1 MKIGLIGN
9 PNVGKSTLFNALTGL
24 HQHTGNWPG
33 KTVEKM
39 TGYKKFNN
47 KLFEFE
53 DLPGTYSL
61 MAHSKEEEVTRDF
74 VYSGNY
80 DALLI
85 VCDAVCLERNLNLVL
100 QILEVT
106 NQVVV
111 VVNLINE
118 AKKKGI
124 AINFNK
130 LQNILKV
137 PVIGINARKKERIN
151 DILLSLESVC
161 KTNVKSY
168 KIKYDDIIQDEIANI
183 SYLIPDKKLINKN
196 AISLKLLMENSYNI
210 NDKILKQKVLE
221 AKKNLYKKGIKQED
235 ISEIVT
241 EEVLKKCEDI
251 ASLVVTFNKKDY
263 QKKDRI
269 IDKIVTGKIT
279 GKIIMLMLLFLI
291 FWITITGANYPS
303 NFLYNFFFS
312 LEDKI
317 LSFLHF
323 IHLPNFIINPLVYGV
338 YRVLAWVISVML
350 PPMAIFFPL
359 FTLLEDLGYLPRV
372 AFNLDKV
379 FKKCLSCGKQALTM
393 TMNFGCNVVGVIGSR
408 IIDSPR
414 ERIIAILTSS
424 FIPCNGRF
432 PIFISII
439 TMFFIFGL
447 GNSLLS
453 AFILT
458 LVILLG
464 IIMTFII
471 SKILSK
477 TILKGIPSSFTLE
490 LPPYRRPQVG
500 KVIIRSILDRTIFV
514 LKRAILIS
522 APAGLVIWLMANIN
536 IEGISILRRC
546 ADFLDPFGK
555 TIGLDGIILMA
566 FILGFPANEIVVPI
580 IIMGYMSLGY
590 ITDFDNIYDLKKLF
604 IDNNWTILTAI
615 CMLIFTLMHWPC
627 LTTVLTI
634 KKETGSLKWPLLS
647 IFIPALAGITLC
659 FFCTQIYYLII

>member
-9 PNVGKSTLFNALTGL
+9 PNVGKSTIFNALTGL

-39 TGYKKFNN
+39 TGYRKFND
-47 KLFEFE
+47 KLFVFE

-74 VYSGNY
+74 VYSGYY
-80 DALLI
+80 DALMV

-106 NQVVV
+106 NKVIV

-124 AINFNK
+124 DIDFTK
-130 LQNILKV
+130 LESILKV
-137 PVIGINARKKERIN
+137 PVIGINARKKEKIN
-151 DILLSLESVC
+151 DILLSLENIG
-161 KTNVKSY
+161 KNNLNVY
-168 KIKYDDIIQDEIANI
+168 EVKYDDIIQDEIDRL
-183 SYLIPDKKLINKN
+183 SYLISDNYLVNKK
-196 AISLKLLMENSYNI
+196 AIGLKLLMADEI
-210 NDKILKQKVLE
+210 VFDDKILKQKVLE
-221 AKKNLYKKGIKQED
+221 ARKNLYKKGVKKED
-235 ISEIVT
+235 ISVIIT
-241 EEVLKKCEDI
+241 EQVLSKCSEI

-263 QKKDRI
+263 QKRDII
-269 IDKIVTGKIT
+269 IDKIVTGKVT
-279 GKIIMLMLLFLI
+279 GFLIMMLLLLLI
-291 FWITITGANYPS
+291 FWITISGANYPS
-303 NFLYNFFFS
+303 NLLYNFFFS
-312 LEDKI
+312 LENKI
-317 LSFLHF
+317 ISFLDFLPDF
-323 IHLPNFIINPLVYGV
+323 IVNPLVYGV

-372 AFNLDKV
+372 AFNLDNV

-393 TMNFGCNVVGVIGSR
+393 TMNFGCNVVGVVGSR

-414 ERIIAILTSS
+414 ERLISILTSS

-432 PIFISII
+432 PILISII
-439 TMFFIFGL
+439 MMFFIFGS
-447 GNSLLS
+447 NSLVS
-453 AFILT
+453 AGVLT

-464 IIMTFII
+464 IVMTFIV
-471 SKILSK
+471 SKLLSK

-500 KVIIRSILDRTIFV
+500 QVIIRSILDRTIFV
-514 LKRAILIS
+514 LRRAILIS
-522 APAGLVIWLMANIN
+522 APAGLVIWIMANIN
-536 IEGISILRRC
+536 IGNTSILKIC
-546 ADFLDPFGK
+546 ANYLDPFGHL
-555 TIGLDGIILMA
+555 IGLDGIILMA
-566 FILGFPANEIVVPI
+566 FILGFPANEIVIPI

-590 ITDFDNIYDLKKLF
+590 ITDFDSIYDLKKLF
-604 IDNNWTILTAI
+604 LDNGWTILTAL
-615 CMLIFTLMHWPC
+615 CMMIFTLMHFPC

-634 KKETGSLKWPLLS
+634 KKETGSLKWTLLS
-647 IFIPALAGITLC
+647 IIIPLLVGISLC
-659 FFCTQIYYLII
+659 FICTRIYYLVF